1 MQRGGNTRAQR
12 TQGCRGAEIPGCR
25 GEGEHGDAGGAE
37 ARGFHGARTRGRRG
51 RSRVAAGAL
60 ARRGRPWVRRRL
72 LRAVLATPW
81 VKHRSICGPYLR
93 SGTFPGW
100 SFQKLST

>member
-12 TQGCRGAEIPGCR
+12 MQGCRGAEIPVAAVKGR
-25 GEGEHGDAGGAE
+25 TGMGGAG
-37 ARGFHGARTRGRRG
+37 ARAFHGARTRGRRG

-60 ARRGRPWVRRRL
+60 ARRGRRWVRRRL
-72 LRAVLATPW
+72 LWAVLETLW
-81 VKHRSICGPYLR
+81 VKHRILRGPCLR